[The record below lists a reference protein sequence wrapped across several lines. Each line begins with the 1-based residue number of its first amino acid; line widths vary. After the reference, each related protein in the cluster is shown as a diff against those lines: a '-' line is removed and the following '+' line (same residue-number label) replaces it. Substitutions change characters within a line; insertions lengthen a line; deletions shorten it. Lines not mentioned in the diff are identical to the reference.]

1 MATKPKQPPIMAV
14 IGDRVKDRPPRV
26 KNAHLDG
33 EDKLLILWGL
43 SRNWSAGKI
52 ARTLPASPGT
62 VNNFKIRIFDNPGLV
77 FQLPVLVQTGPRVH
91 QCQICGETR
100 PSRIKGM
107 RHVLSHIFPREMARD
122 MPLEEVEKPL

>member
-14 IGDRVKDRPPRV
+14 IGDRVKDRPQRV
-26 KNAHLDG
+26 KHAHLDDD
-33 EDKLLILWGL
+33 DKLVILLGL
-43 SRNWSAGKI
+43 SRNSSAGKI
-52 ARTLPASPGT
+52 ARDVPCSPGT
-62 VNNFKIRIFDNPGLV
+62 VNNFKIRIFDDPGLV

-107 RHVLSHIFPREMARD
+107 RHVLSHILPYEVARD
-122 MPLEEVEKPL
+122 IPLDGVEKPL

>member
-14 IGDRVKDRPPRV
+14 IGDRVKDRPERV
-26 KNAHLDG
+26 KHAHLDD

-52 ARTLPASPGT
+52 ARVLPASPGT
-62 VNNFKIRIFDNPGLV
+62 VNNFKTRIFDDPGLV

-107 RHVLSHIFPREMARD
+107 RHVLSHIFPREVARD
-122 MPLEEVEKPL
+122 IPLDGVEKPL